1 MILKRSDL
9 VLVGRLTKDL
19 DLRYTASGSAVGSFT
34 LAVNRNFT
42 NQNGEREADFINCVI
57 WRKPAET
64 MANYTRNLLENLS
77 AVLEADNT
85 ALKQANEKL
94 AAKAESLAQIN
105 SKTMLTSLQNSKE
118 IDAIKEQIGG
128 AK

>member
-1 MILKRSDL
+1 MKTIYKVLYPVGYEPQEVSDTYNVAL
-9 VLVGRLTKDL
+9 PYVVEKPLEGLANEQSQFFNFSERKWEE
-19 DLRYTASGSAVGSFT
+19 AVTQDYSKK
-34 LAVNRNFT
+34 L
-42 NQNGEREADFINCVI
+42 
-57 WRKPAET
+57 
-64 MANYTRNLLENLS
+64 NLLENLS

-94 AAKAESLAQIN
+94 TAKAESLAQIN

>member
-1 MILKRSDL
+1 MVELQIVIDPVVFFSLLIKNKSQFFNFSEQ
-9 VLVGRLTKDL
+9 KWEE
-19 DLRYTASGSAVGSFT
+19 AVTQDYSKK
-34 LAVNRNFT
+34 L
-42 NQNGEREADFINCVI
+42 
-57 WRKPAET
+57 
-64 MANYTRNLLENLS
+64 NLLENLS
-77 AVLEADNT
+77 AVLEADNA

-105 SKTMLTSLQNSKE
+105 SKTMLTSLQNTKE